1 MTDFKDI
8 ILAVLA
14 ILIPAIVAI
23 LGYVIHRK
31 TERIKIMESQLSDK
45 KYHAYAGL
53 VDMFFKI
60 LKDTKRNN
68 VPNDNLAEQ
77 MVDLKKD
84 ILLYGSDKVFFAYNN
99 FFDISTNH
107 PGSLKLLNYKIPCS
121 GVISRPAASTS
132 CRSFFITSAGIHL
145 RSTLTVRTRLRLR
158 TMSIGA

>member
-84 ILLYGSDKVFFAYNN
+84 ILLYGSDKVFFAY
-99 FFDISTNH
+99 
-107 PGSLKLLNYKIPCS
+107 
-121 GVISRPAASTS
+121 
-132 CRSFFITSAGIHL
+132 
-145 RSTLTVRTRLRLR
+145 
-158 TMSIGA
+158 

>member
-53 VDMFFKI
+53 VDLFFKI

-107 PGSLKLLNYKIPCS
+107 PGSLKLLMDAWLNLMLEIRQDMCGHSSKITKDD
-121 GVISRPAASTS
+121 ILFNLMQSRDEMNKYYAS
-132 CRSFFITSAGIHL
+132 L
-145 RSTLTVRTRLRLR
+145 
-158 TMSIGA
+158 

>member
-1 MTDFKDI
+1 MADFKDI

-31 TERIKIMESQLSDK
+31 TERMESQLSDK

-77 MVDLKKD
+77 MVDLRKIFFCMVLIKYFLPTIIFLIFLLI
-84 ILLYGSDKVFFAYNN
+84 ILEAL
-99 FFDISTNH
+99 NH
-107 PGSLKLLNYKIPCS
+107 
-121 GVISRPAASTS
+121 
-132 CRSFFITSAGIHL
+132 
-145 RSTLTVRTRLRLR
+145 
-158 TMSIGA
+158 